1 MWWKKKVSE
10 VSTSEDDLDDSG
22 DSDNEDE
29 DEEHNNGPT
38 LVTVDDGKG
47 GVKHIKLDDPCRGEN
62 VKQNENGMVMN
73 HLDSSLPNGGSPS
86 PGLGDLLRRELK
98 DKRFFSMEKPQSRIV
113 SKKGNINIGK
123 TKLSKRRRRFLSD
136 FFNTMLDIQ
145 WRYVHLLF
153 FVAFLGSWYLFA
165 LLWWLIIYYH
175 GDFEEDHLP
184 ENQEANNWT
193 PCVWQINNFA
203 SVFLFSL
210 ETQHTIGYGGRQTTE
225 ECPEAIAVMSFQ
237 SIVGV
242 MIQACMVGIIFSKL
256 ARPKKRASTLM
267 FSRNA
272 VVCQRDGTNCLL
284 FRVGNMRHTSLV
296 EAHVRAILISK
307 RVTEEGEVLPYHQAE
322 LDVGTD
328 SEGEEDEI
336 FFIWPTTLVHK
347 IDEESPF
354 YGMSARDFLKKRYEI
369 VVILEGVIEQ
379 TGNTI
384 QARSSYLPN
393 EVLWGYRFVNLLN
406 FKHSESEY
414 KIDYSSFHSV
424 YKVEMSQLSQEL
436 KDQCSD
442 KDENESEMEESRPSY
457 SPSVHPSLHPSPA
470 RCRPVFQAGE
480 KVAQI

>member
-10 VSTSEDDLDDSG
+10 VSTSEDDLDSASG
-22 DSDNEDE
+22 GESDE
-29 DEEHNNGPT
+29 DEEQNGPT

-62 VKQNENGMVMN
+62 VKQLEDGVVMN
-73 HLDSSLPNGGSPS
+73 HLDSSLPNGGSSESSS

-98 DKRFFSMEKPQSRIV
+98 EKRFLSMEKPQSRIV
-113 SKKGNINIGK
+113 SKKGNVNIGK

-153 FVAFLGSWYLFA
+153 FVAFLGSWFLFA

-175 GDFEEDHLP
+175 GDFEEEHLP

-203 SVFLFSL
+203 SVFLFSV

-384 QARSSYLPN
+384 QARSSYLPS

-436 KDQCSD
+436 KDQCSE
-442 KDENESEMEESRPSY
+442 KDEKEENGTESEREESRISY
-457 SPSVHPSLHPSPA
+457 SPSVHPSMHPSPA
-470 RCRPVFQAGE
+470 RWPFHL
-480 KVAQI
+480 